1 LGNAKPILYGIGDA
15 YNREGGAVLNTT
27 SIAIGVGALVAV
39 AAALISWRRRKFNAS
54 DHLGVVSDQ
63 WMAELKLSRDDPQ
76 R

>member
-1 LGNAKPILYGIGDA
+1 M
-15 YNREGGAVLNTT
+15 RTAVTEAVVNTT
-27 SIAIGVGALVAV
+27 AIVIGVSAVVAV
-39 AAALISWRRRKFNAS
+39 AAAFISWRRRKFNAS

>member
-1 LGNAKPILYGIGDA
+1 
-15 YNREGGAVLNTT
+15 VNTT
-27 SIAIGVGALVAV
+27 SIVIGVSALAAV
-39 AAALISWRRRKFNAS
+39 AAAVISWRRRKFNAS

>member
-1 LGNAKPILYGIGDA
+1 LYGIEDA
-15 YNREGGAVLNTT
+15 YSGEGGTAVNTT
-27 SIAIGVGALVAV
+27 SIVVGVSAVVAV
-39 AAALISWRRRKFNAS
+39 AAALITWRRRKFNAS

>member
-1 LGNAKPILYGIGDA
+1 LYGIEDA
-15 YNREGGAVLNTT
+15 YNREGGAAVNTT
-27 SIAIGVGALVAV
+27 SIVIGVSALVAV
-39 AAALISWRRRKFNAS
+39 AAAVIAWRRRNFNAS

>member
-1 LGNAKPILYGIGDA
+1 M
-15 YNREGGAVLNTT
+15 NTT
-27 SIAIGVGALVAV
+27 SIVIGVSALL
-39 AAALISWRRRKFNAS
+39 AAAAAVISWRRRKFNAS

>member
-1 LGNAKPILYGIGDA
+1 LYGIEDA
-15 YNREGGAVLNTT
+15 YNCGGGAAVNTT
-27 SIAIGVGALVAV
+27 SILIGVSALVAV
-39 AAALISWRRRKFNAS
+39 AAAVISWRRRNFNAS

>member
-1 LGNAKPILYGIGDA
+1 LYGIGDA
-15 YNREGGAVLNTT
+15 YSCDGGADLNTT
-27 SIAIGVGALVAV
+27 SIVIGVSALVAV
-39 AAALISWRRRKFNAS
+39 AAAVISWRRRKFNAS

>member
-1 LGNAKPILYGIGDA
+1 LYGIEDA
-15 YNREGGAVLNTT
+15 YSRDGGATVNTT
-27 SIAIGVGALVAV
+27 SIVIGVSAFVAV
-39 AAALISWRRRKFNAS
+39 AAAVISWRRRKFNAS

>member
-1 LGNAKPILYGIGDA
+1 MYGIRDA
-15 YNREGGAVLNTT
+15 YSRDGGDLVNTT
-27 SIAIGVGALVAV
+27 SIVIGVSAVLALS
-39 AAALISWRRRKFNAS
+39 AALISWRRRKFNAS

>member
-1 LGNAKPILYGIGDA
+1 LYGIGDA
-15 YNREGGAVLNTT
+15 YSPDGGAAVNTT
-27 SIAIGVGALVAV
+27 SIVIGVSAVVAV